1 MIKISCAMLVAL
13 SCMTSCA
20 TVKPVKPAVEIGATA
35 KEAMAIARKK
45 AKAGEYDYIMD
56 HMLSK
61 ELVGD
66 MIRKHGAEKW
76 RAAFKKERLERL
88 PYYFGWLKNGTVK
101 TSGEKV
107 FLSGQHGCYAEYVK
121 VGSVYLIVDF
131 GQRFTSM

>member
-1 MIKISCAMLVAL
+1 MLAAL
-13 SCMTSCA
+13 FCITSCA
-20 TVKPVKPAVEIGATA
+20 TVKPVKPTVEVGATA

-61 ELVGD
+61 ELVNNLV
-66 MIRKHGAEKW
+66 RKHGAEKW
-76 RAAFKKERLERL
+76 RAAFKKEKLERL
-88 PYYFGWLKNGTVK
+88 PYYFGWLKNCKVK

-121 VGSVYLIVDF
+121 VAGGYLLLDF
-131 GQRFTSM
+131 GQRLTSM